1 MKIIWLRAWVLALAV
16 LASWPLYA
24 RRKDNR
30 QRVRLETSMGNITV
44 ALSDLTPLHR
54 DNFVKLAR
62 EGYFDGLLFH
72 RVIKDFMIQGGAADS
87 RGAQAGALTGERD
100 VDYTLPAEI
109 VYPELFHK
117 RGALAAAREG
127 DDVNPERRSS
137 GAQFYI
143 VWGHSFTPQKLAPL
157 NAALRE
163 ATDGQLEMNADVRN
177 AYETVG
183 GAPHL
188 DGAYTVFGEV
198 VDGLKVVR
206 AIQKVHTDKN
216 DRPEIDVVIN
226 HAEVLTPSNNTPIAT
241 AP

>member
-1 MKIIWLRAWVLALAV
+1 MKNSWSKILVLALALLV
-16 LASWPLYA
+16 SWPAAA
-24 RRKDNR
+24 RRKETR

-44 ALSDLTPLHR
+44 ALSDLTPRHR

-72 RVIKDFMIQGGAADS
+72 RVIKDFMIQGGASDS
-87 RGAQAGALTGERD
+87 RGAEAGAPVGERD

-143 VWGHSFTPQKLAPL
+143 VWGRTFTPQKLAPF
-157 NAALRE
+157 AASLRE
-163 ATDGQLEMNADVRN
+163 ATDGRLQMNAEVRD
-177 AYETVG
+177 AYETLG
-183 GAPHL
+183 GTPHL

-206 AIQKVHTDKN
+206 AIQKVTTDRN
-216 DRPEIDVVIN
+216 DRPVVDVVIN
-226 HAEVLTPSNNTPIAT
+226 HAEVLS
-241 AP
+241 APQP